1 MGVEV
6 KIFAFLFCLLVID
19 PCGVNPC
26 RNGGTCTAV
35 MNEFRCICPVGY
47 KGDRCEGE
55 NSYAL
60 DRSLFIRVCY
70 IESGYVHPL
79 LAR

>member
-1 MGVEV
+1 MTPYYSYSFLLY
-6 KIFAFLFCLLVID
+6 IYFAVID

-35 MNEFRCICPVGY
+35 VTEFKCICPLGY

-55 NSYAL
+55 
-60 DRSLFIRVCY
+60 SL
-70 IESGYVHPL
+70 
-79 LAR
+79 